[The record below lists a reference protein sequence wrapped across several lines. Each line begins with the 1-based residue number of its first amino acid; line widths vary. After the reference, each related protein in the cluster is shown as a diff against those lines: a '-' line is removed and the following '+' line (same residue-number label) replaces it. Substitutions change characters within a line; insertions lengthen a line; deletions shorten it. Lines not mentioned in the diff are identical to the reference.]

1 VYVDGNYV
9 NYFSKTGGTIY
20 GNTGDGK
27 GNVVKDFTTGD
38 VLNDKSHAVYV
49 HNTTSAY
56 IKQRHTTARAADR
69 LSYIGRLNL
78 LPVWSGDW
86 D

>member
-1 VYVDGNYV
+1 VDGNYV

-20 GNTGDGK
+20 GYTAGDVK
-27 GNVVKDFTTGD
+27 SNVVKDFTTD
-38 VLNDKSHAVYV
+38 VVQNDKSHAVYV
-49 HNTTSAY
+49 HNTNSVY
-56 IKQRHTTARAADR
+56 IKHRQTTARAADK

-78 LPVWSGDW
+78 LPVWDGAW